1 MSFPDISKWGKI
13 KDIKNQQCCLP
24 KIAQCNLLQEDH
36 SLSED
41 FKQPQQIIVQLAHDH
56 PINYHPYLNEEC
68 KLCKEK
74 IVNEPG
80 YKCGIC
86 SFSLCHKCSNK
97 IFCEGKHRDFHFHPL
112 ILLNNSFWTCDICKK
127 NNRKGDSFCCKKC
140 KFNICINCYI
150 LN

>member
-1 MSFPDISKWGKI
+1 M

-24 KIAQCNLLQEDH
+24 KIEQCNPLNQNH

-41 FKQPQQIIVQLAHDH
+41 FKQPQEIILQLAHEH

-86 SFSLCHKCSNK
+86 SFSLCYQCLNK
-97 IFCEGKHRDFHFHPL
+97 IFCEGKQRDFHFHPL
-112 ILLNNSFWTCDICKK
+112 ILLNNLFWSCEICKK
-127 NNRKGDSFCCKKC
+127 NYMNTDSFHCKKC
-140 KFNICINCYI
+140 NFNICNNCYN